1 MSLLFK
7 TGYEQD
13 LQNRLCFL
21 FSMTS
26 NEGEWFKIKVSKHK
40 ALFIVVFVAKSFIMF
55 KQTVLLLRNSN
66 QVQHSHITHDVVTAV
81 KKKLKCKR
89 FQVLYMVHLNRA
101 LML

>member
-1 MSLLFK
+1 
-7 TGYEQD
+7 
-13 LQNRLCFL
+13 
-21 FSMTS
+21 MTS

-89 FQVLYMVHLNRA
+89 FQVLYGSSKSGFDVVVSL
-101 LML
+101 L